1 MRSMKERNARGLGV
15 VVGALCAVG
24 LVSVTACGGGGA
36 KGADS
41 PGNCT
46 GSDCGPSETSSH
58 SSDDSPPSSPSSSD
72 TKSGGGST
80 SSASSEPAPSAPTGG
95 KLPYDKDSVEIEL
108 KRASRQVKANCGS
121 ATDDNGSAP
130 GPWGK
135 TTAAVT
141 LGRNGHIKDVTV
153 PAPYDGAP
161 EGLCAVNAFKKIQF
175 PPYAS
180 SSDVVVQWDIEFVKP
195 KH

>member
-1 MRSMKERNARGLGV
+1 
-15 VVGALCAVG
+15 
-24 LVSVTACGGGGA
+24 
-36 KGADS
+36 
-41 PGNCT
+41 
-46 GSDCGPSETSSH
+46 
-58 SSDDSPPSSPSSSD
+58 
-72 TKSGGGST
+72 
-80 SSASSEPAPSAPTGG
+80 
-95 KLPYDKDSVEIEL
+95 VEIEL

-141 LGRNGHIKDVTV
+141 LGRNGHIKDVAV
-153 PAPYDGAP
+153 PAPYGSAPDGI
-161 EGLCAVNAFKKIQF
+161 CAINAFKKIQF

-180 SSDVVVQWDIEFVKP
+180 SDDVVVQWDIEFVKP

>member
-1 MRSMKERNARGLGV
+1 M
-15 VVGALCAVG
+15 
-24 LVSVTACGGGGA
+24 
-36 KGADS
+36 
-41 PGNCT
+41 
-46 GSDCGPSETSSH
+46 
-58 SSDDSPPSSPSSSD
+58 PSSSSSSSSSD
-72 TKSGGGST
+72 TASHGGGSSGS
-80 SSASSEPAPSAPTGG
+80 SSASSGSAPTGS
-95 KLPYDKDSVEIEL
+95 KTPYDKDSVEIEL

-141 LGRNGHIKDVTV
+141 LGRNGHIKDVAV
-153 PAPYDGAP
+153 PAPYGTAPDGV
-161 EGLCAVNAFKKIQF
+161 CAINAFKKIQF

-180 SSDVVVQWDIEFVKP
+180 SDDAVVQWDIEFVKP